1 MPENCAFIN
10 CPHSRRYEGLSLF
23 KIPTVKSSD
32 SEHTSRN
39 QINLRLAT
47 LGKLSI
53 LRTRQLT
60 KELKERSEKNNIFLC
75 EHHFEAEFVDT
86 FPFTDKDGNEKVR
99 KRLQTG
105 AVPTLNLPIKQLD
118 TSLGS
123 STPQQRGSVIR
134 HDEQPTSS
142 GAFQPPTF
150 DDLKKYFKRNYQY
163 LRDWTV
169 NVTDD
174 VIVVELREPEFFIPK
189 YHLQIDES

>member
-1 MPENCAFIN
+1 M
-10 CPHSRRYEGLSLF
+10 
-23 KIPTVKSSD
+23 K
-32 SEHTSRN
+32 
-39 QINLRLAT
+39 
-47 LGKLSI
+47 
-53 LRTRQLT
+53 
-60 KELKERSEKNNIFLC
+60 KNNIFLC

-86 FPFTDKDGNEKVR
+86 FPFTDKDGNGKVR

-105 AVPTLNLPIKQLD
+105 AVPTLNLPVKQLD
-118 TSLGS
+118 TLSGS
-123 STPQQRGSVIR
+123 STPQQRSSVIR

-174 VIVVELREPEFFIPK
+174 VIVVELREPGFLIPK
-189 YHLQIDES
+189 YHLQIDESLELTVAIYGATVPNSSALFPEGKSRLCSKFKDFCCSKFVV